1 MFKYMFLRQP
11 GACFKRGAKSQTIL
25 RALFMSHALALATF
39 VWPTTAAEVD
49 FEADVVPILARRC
62 ALCHSQERSEGDLN
76 FATREDLLKGGATG
90 PAAVAGHSKESLLIQ
105 LVEGAEQDRIMP
117 AKGPRLSGQQIE
129 TLRQWIDQGMPWKEG
144 VTLTPMMGV
153 ASLDLR
159 KPTLPEEANASSDN
173 PIDLLLQPYF
183 AAQNVTLGETVSD
196 RVFARR
202 VYLDLIGLLPSPDQL
217 AAFEKAP
224 SADKRAQLVRQLLG
238 DRVGYASHWMTFW
251 NDALR
256 NSYRGTGF
264 IDRNRTQ
271 ITAWLF
277 AALYDNLPY
286 DEFVRQLIAPQ
297 EESSGFVRGIVWRGV
312 VNASQRRELQA
323 AQSISQVFL
332 GINLKCAS
340 CHNSFVDPWKLTDA
354 YGLAAVFAENPLE
367 VNECDKPNGETA
379 TPSFLFSKLGTISA
393 TATLEER
400 QRELASLITAPEN
413 GRFSRAIVNRLWER
427 FFGRGIIAT
436 LDNLDE
442 EPFDAKLLDWLAA
455 DFVEHGY
462 DLQRTMQLICTSRAY
477 QLTAVAPA
485 ANATSTDPF
494 RGPLVRRMTAEQFVD
509 AVSQVTGVWQL
520 ETKQMMKADSRGQ
533 GGQLK
538 AIRAVLKERNADE
551 GELLLRAALVDAD
564 ALQAGLGRPNRE
576 QVVTKRESIST
587 PLEALEFTNGQTL
600 DHMLRT
606 GAERL
611 ASQSQ
616 ESADIVGAAYEQGLG
631 RRPRAEELRI
641 AVALV
646 GERATTEGVQ
656 DFLWTL
662 FMLPEFQFID

>member
-1 MFKYMFLRQP
+1 MFKHMFLRQP
-11 GACFKRGAKSQTIL
+11 GAGSMQGVESQRIL
-25 RALFMSHALALATF
+25 RALFMSQSLALATF
-39 VWPTTAAEVD
+39 VWPTTAADVD

-76 FATREDLLKGGATG
+76 FSTREDLLKGGATG

-105 LVEGAEQDRIMP
+105 LVEGADQDRLMP
-117 AKGPRLSGQQIE
+117 AKGPRLSEKQIK

-144 VTLTPMMGV
+144 VILTPMMGV

-159 KPTLPEEANASSDN
+159 KPTLPEEPNTSSDN

-183 AAQNVTLGETVSD
+183 ADQNVPPGEIVSD

-217 AAFEKAP
+217 AAFEKDP
-224 SADKRAQLVRQLLG
+224 SADKRAKLVRRLLA
-238 DRVGYASHWMTFW
+238 DRVSYASHWMTFW

-277 AALYDNLPY
+277 ASLYDNLPY
-286 DEFVRQLIAPQ
+286 DEFVRQLIAPHK
-297 EESSGFVRGIVWRGV
+297 ESSGFVRGIVWRGV

-379 TPSFLFSKLGTISA
+379 TPSFLFTKLGKINA
-393 TATLEER
+393 TATPEER

-413 GRFSRAIVNRLWER
+413 GRFSRAIVNRLWDR

-442 EPFDAKLLDWLAA
+442 EAFDAKLLDWLAA

-462 DLQRTMQLICTSRAY
+462 DLQHTMQLICTSRAY
-477 QLTAVAPA
+477 QLRAVPLTENKSAP
-485 ANATSTDPF
+485 F
-494 RGPLVRRMTAEQFVD
+494 QGPIERRMQAEQFVD
-509 AVSQVTGVWQL
+509 AISQMTDVWQT
-520 ETKQMMKADSRGQ
+520 ETKQMTKADSRGQ

-538 AIRAVLKERNADE
+538 AIRGVLEDRKASDS
-551 GELLLRAALVDAD
+551 GQLLLRAALVDAD
-564 ALQAGLGRPNRE
+564 ALQAALGRPNRE
-576 QVVTKRESIST
+576 QVVTRRDSIST

-600 DHMLRT
+600 DHLLHE
-606 GAERL
+606 GAERMVSRAL
-611 ASQSQ
+611 TPT
-616 ESADIVGAAYEQGLG
+616 EIVSRTYAKALG
-631 RRPRAEELRI
+631 RAPNAEELQ
-641 AVALV
+641 VAIQLV
-646 GERATTEGVQ
+646 GSPATIEGAQ
-656 DFLWTL
+656 DFLWMIA
-662 FMLPEFQFID
+662 MLPEFQFID